1 MKKKLNEQCSCAV
14 SNCLESMSMI
24 SVFNGK
30 EKVFICNFHGIKL
43 QKKTKLANGN
53 GSLQVSTERNL
64 CFSKM

>member
-43 QKKTKLANGN
+43 QKKLN
-53 GSLQVSTERNL
+53 
-64 CFSKM
+64 